1 MIRRVRRQFIAITMA
16 MLTTVLMVPLV
27 ALNTIT
33 AAMSYNQTRN
43 LLEQIAI
50 SETETWKNTPGGPLT
65 CPRMIFPRAAQQHLH
80 KPQCPVFP
88 LLWKLR
94 RLQRIPLLIP
104 LLRKKQVPSPELKR
118 LSPLPLLR

>member
-33 AAMSYNQTRN
+33 AAMS
-43 LLEQIAI
+43 
-50 SETETWKNTPGGPLT
+50 
-65 CPRMIFPRAAQQHLH
+65 CPRMIFPMAAQQHLH

>member
-43 LLEQIAI
+43 LLVIPWMFPSMKTVYSRTMMAQGTTAGLMKTVIITAI
-50 SETETWKNTPGGPLT
+50 F
-65 CPRMIFPRAAQQHLH
+65 CAM
-80 KPQCPVFP
+80 PQTRPKLPVF
-88 LLWKLR
+88 R
-94 RLQRIPLLIP
+94 QSRGIT
-104 LLRKKQVPSPELKR
+104 VM
-118 LSPLPLLR
+118 

>member
-50 SETETWKNTPGGPLT
+50 SETETWQNPPGGPSDL
-65 CPRMIFPRAAQQHLH
+65 PPDDFSQGRAVTPAHL
-80 KPQCPVFP
+80 
-88 LLWKLR
+88 R
-94 RLQRIPLLIP
+94 
-104 LLRKKQVPSPELKR
+104 EL
-118 LSPLPLLR
+118 S